1 MNKDIE
7 IMDMPSGTK
16 IKNKRNGVIYTLGEW
31 VNQVARK
38 IINEK
43 VLVEPFKTDYIN
55 RNVQYD
61 YKILNNEEE

>member
-1 MNKDIE
+1 MSKDIE
-7 IMDMPSGTK
+7 IMDMPNGTK
-16 IKNKRNGVIYTLGEW
+16 IKNKRNGVIYTLGKW